1 MITAVMT
8 PVIML
13 IGKFQVNGFHGLNR
27 SESLTVELSWQME
40 SMHQQVIGQ
49 SNQQYFSRPLP

>member
-13 IGKFQVNGFHGLNR
+13 IGKFQVNGFHGPNH
-27 SESLTVELSWQME
+27 SESLMVELSWQME
-40 SMHQQVIGQ
+40 VFDRQVIGQ